1 MPDPTLAQLEII
13 SDSPEC
19 TQALGAALGQA
30 LGAGDLI
37 CLCGEL
43 GAGKTVFSRGIG
55 VGWGASSALTSPTY
69 NLVHEH
75 RRDDAGKLY
84 HVDLYRIDGVDDATT
99 LGLDDILEEAAAT
112 LIEWPER
119 LGSLLPAEHLWI
131 DFAVGEAH
139 ERQLTF
145 YARGER
151 HAQLLAAFSALI
163 TTESESQ
170 CPCCWR

>member
-1 MPDPTLAQLEII
+1 MPEATLVPLKVS
-13 SDSPEC
+13 SDSPKRTE
-19 TQALGAALGQA
+19 ALGAALGQA

-37 CLCGEL
+37 CLRGDL

-69 NLVHEH
+69 NLAHEH
-75 RRDDAGKLY
+75 RRGDADKLY
-84 HVDLYRIDGVDDATT
+84 HVDLYRIDGVDDLAT
-99 LGLDDILEEAAAT
+99 LGFDDILDEAAAT
-112 LIEWPER
+112 VIEWPER

-131 DFAVGEAH
+131 EFAVGRAH

-151 HAQLLAAFSALI
+151 HAQLLAELKTLI
-163 TTESESQ
+163 ATESGS
-170 CPCCWR
+170 